1 MEEARPGFRAG
12 VAIRNAAE
20 IGVILLYLVYAPA
33 GLEWLV
39 IHSGLKVD
47 NFVQVAGISGL
58 SIVMFL
64 IAAGMVRL
72 GGQRLSDVGLAR
84 PKSVVQSAVIGAAA
98 AALVFAVVEVLNRIG
113 VMHRDLS
120 EVASLK
126 NNLPVLIA
134 WVAMVVLVSGFVE
147 EFVYRGFVMDRISK
161 IFGGSRGAW
170 AAAFIGQAVIFG
182 LAHAYGSLQLE
193 LFAGVFALLYAGLY
207 LWQGNLWAAIAA
219 HGLYDASRVIF
230 AYILLSAH

>member
-1 MEEARPGFRAG
+1 MKVAQRGFRAG

-33 GLEWLV
+33 ALEWLV

-84 PKSVVQSAVIGAAA
+84 PKSIVLSIIIGAMT
-98 AALVFAVVEVLNRIG
+98 AALVFVTVEVLNKIG

-120 EVASLK
+120 EVASMK
-126 NNLPVLIA
+126 NNMPVLIA

-170 AAAFIGQAVIFG
+170 TVAFIGQAIIFG
-182 LAHAYGSLQLE
+182 LAHAYGSIELE
-193 LFAGVFALLYAGLY
+193 MFAGTFALLYAGLY
-207 LWQGNLWAAIAA
+207 LWRGNLWAAIAA

-230 AYILLSAH
+230 AYILLSMH